1 MTARVDPDLARIL
14 PLLPLKDA
22 ATLTPKRAR
31 NELVALAESRKD
43 VPLPELASV
52 RDITLDGAA
61 GAIAARVYAT
71 GRTPA
76 PTVVYFHGGG
86 WVAGDLFTHERQART
101 LALELD
107 AVVVSIDYRR
117 PPETPFPGAY
127 EDCLAA
133 TRWAAR
139 NIGTLGGDAARLA
152 VAGDSAGGNLAAA
165 VAQGCRDGGG
175 PALKAQFLIYPATDL
190 AGCYGAPAANAKYP
204 SRQENAEGYFL
215 TGDSMRFFAGH
226 YLPRPKDSEDPR
238 ASPLLGK
245 TLANLPPAVI
255 CTAEFD
261 PLRDEGEAYADALKR
276 AGVEVAYFREPGMV
290 HGYFGMGAA
299 SPAAN
304 AARQRAT
311 AAFKAMLDGTTRR

>member
-1 MTARVDPDLARIL
+1 MKTRVDPDLEKIL
-14 PLLPLKDA
+14 PLLPLRDA

-31 NELVALAESRKD
+31 DELVALADSRKD

-52 RDITLDGAA
+52 KDITVDGAA
-61 GAIAARVYAT
+61 GPIAARLYAP
-71 GRTPA
+71 GKTPA

-101 LALELD
+101 LARDLE
-107 AVVVSIDYRR
+107 AVVVSVDYRR
-117 PPETPFPGAY
+117 PPETPFPGAF

-133 TRWAAR
+133 TKWAAA
-139 NIGTLGGDAARLA
+139 NLTKPGAKLGGDAARLA

-165 VAQGCRDGGG
+165 VALACRDGG
-175 PALKAQFLIYPATDL
+175 PRLAAQFLVYPATDL
-190 AGCYGAPAANAKYP
+190 LGRYGVAAENARYP

-215 TGDSMRFFAGH
+215 TGDAMRFFAGH
-226 YLPRPKDSEDPR
+226 YLPRPQDSEDPR
-238 ASPLLGK
+238 ASPLRSGK
-245 TLANLPPAVI
+245 LAGLARAVI

-261 PLRDEGEAYADALKR
+261 PLRDEGEAYAEALKR

-299 SPAAN
+299 SAAAE
-304 AARQRAT
+304 AARRRAT
-311 AAFKAMLDGTTRR
+311 AAFKAMLSA

>member
-1 MTARVDPDLARIL
+1 MTSQVDPDLEKIL
-14 PLLPLKDA
+14 PLLPLRDA

-31 NELVALAESRKD
+31 DELVALAESRKD

-52 RDITLDGAA
+52 KDITVDGAA
-61 GAIAARVYAT
+61 GPIAARLYAP
-71 GRTPA
+71 GKTPA

-101 LALELD
+101 LALELE
-107 AVVVSIDYRR
+107 AVVVSVDYRR
-117 PPETPFPGAY
+117 PPETPFPGAF

-133 TRWAAR
+133 TRWAAA
-139 NIGTLGGDAARLA
+139 NVATLGGDAGAARRGRRQRRRQPRRRRRAGLPGRRPAAGGA
-152 VAGDSAGGNLAAA
+152 VPDLSGHRSAGRYGVAAE
-165 VAQGCRDGGG
+165 
-175 PALKAQFLIYPATDL
+175 
-190 AGCYGAPAANAKYP
+190 NARYP

-215 TGDSMRFFAGH
+215 TGDAMRFFAGH
-226 YLPRPKDSEDPR
+226 YLPRPQDSEDPR
-238 ASPLLGK
+238 ASPLRCD
-245 TLANLPPAVI
+245 TLAGLPRAVI

-299 SPAAN
+299 SAAAN

-311 AAFKAMLDGTTRR
+311 AALKAMLRSR